1 MYKNEIKPGFH
12 REFDISRFKENER
25 IILKNLSTF
34 CYLTNSGSE
43 INIGK
48 SSYSYFLLKPNDKFA
63 EMFNINREII
73 CLFSTY
79 QNFEPRTLETY
90 NKIIDEVAKFR
101 VENICFILIS
111 KDNNIDEK
119 INNLIETE
127 PEHPIVIPFSYLDLT
142 KQILESAFENKFRE
156 KFYTRDLFSFSS
168 ALKKDTYFFGR
179 NNLVNGIV
187 NKHKSFE
194 HSGLFGLRKSGKTSI
209 IYAVQRRFEIE
220 NISYLF
226 TDCESPNVH
235 LKRWYQ
241 LLEKIVRDYHNL
253 NSINLKINY
262 EGRYLE
268 HNAADNF
275 EIDIIK
281 IFNARGKKYS
291 VFIFDEIERITP
303 GISSS
308 EHWKSE
314 NDFLL
319 FWQTLRAFIQK
330 NTNVFTYM
338 LVGTNPT
345 CIEKITLNSS
355 DNPLYG
361 SIQIEY
367 VPSFSVEQV
376 KEMVQKLSFLM
387 GVEIDDHI
395 CIKLFDDFGG
405 HPFLIRQMCSLMNK
419 RISAIRPVKI
429 DKTLYNSTIEQFE
442 ASLLK
447 YTEMMTDVIKEWYPE
462 EFEMLIYLAN
472 NDKDVFNNFASNNL
486 NLTQHLIGY
495 GLIKKGSDGFCFNF
509 EIVEK
514 HVRKINKFKK
524 INLTLEEK
532 IAEISSRRNKIEKE
546 LRVLLR
552 NSLRSSVGQ
561 KEALKRVLAI
571 IETDRRIKFEG
582 QNLNVILDKDNS
594 KLYLLDLI
602 QIINKNWHELSNTF
616 EIEKN
621 KLIYMLNEI
630 NGIGRPDAHA
640 RGISED
646 EFTQVRLYLKK
657 IEAIL
662 QELSY

>member
-1 MYKNEIKPGFH
+1 MHKNEIKPGFH

-25 IILKNLSTF
+25 IILNNLSTF
-34 CYLTNSGSE
+34 CYLSYSGSE

-48 SSYSYFLLKPNDKFA
+48 SSYNYILLKPSDKFS

-90 NKIIDEVAKFR
+90 DKIIDDLAKFR

-111 KDNNIDEK
+111 KDVNIDEK
-119 INNLIETE
+119 INNLIESE
-127 PEHPIVIPFSYLDLT
+127 PEHPIVIPFNYIDLS
-142 KQILESAFENKFRE
+142 KKISESDFENKFRQ

-168 ALKKDTYFFGR
+168 PLKKDTYFFGR
-179 NNLVNGIV
+179 NTLVNEIV

-220 NISYLF
+220 NINYLF
-226 TDCESPNVH
+226 IDCESPSIH
-235 LKRWYQ
+235 LKRWYE
-241 LLEKIVRDYHNL
+241 LLEKIVRNYHNF
-253 NSINLKINY
+253 NSTNLKINY

-268 HNAADNF
+268 YNAADNF

-303 GISSS
+303 SISSS
-308 EHWKSE
+308 EHWKSG

-330 NTNVFTYM
+330 HTKVFTYM

-387 GVEIDDHI
+387 GVEIDDYI
-395 CIKLFDDFGG
+395 CTKLFDDFGG

-429 DKTLYNSTIEQFE
+429 DKTLYNSTIAQFE
-442 ASLLK
+442 PSLLQ
-447 YTEMMTDVIKEWYPE
+447 YTEMMISVIKEWYPE
-462 EFEMLIYLAN
+462 EFEMLTYLAN
-472 NDKDVFNNFASNNL
+472 NDKDLFNNFASNNL

-514 HVRKINKFKK
+514 HVKKINKFKK

-532 IAEISSRRNKIEKE
+532 LTEISFRRNKIEKE

-561 KEALKRVLAI
+561 KEAIKKVLAS
-571 IETDRRIKFEG
+571 IETNRRTQFEG
-582 QNLNVILDKDNS
+582 QDLNVILDKDYS
-594 KLYLLDLI
+594 KLYFLELI
-602 QIINKNWHELSNTF
+602 NIINKNWNELSNTF

-621 KLIYMLNEI
+621 KLIYMLDEI
-630 NGIGRPDAHA
+630 NSIGRPDAHA
-640 RGISED
+640 KGISED
-646 EFTQVRLYLKK
+646 EFTQVRLHFKK

-662 QELSY
+662 EKLA